1 MIILVH
7 KIFLL
12 TQSVVKWLWRKTEQ
26 DDDIDDRS
34 LFLSKKDDEYLPE
47 VCDQSDATTNFSFL
61 CDKRTIYHIQK
72 GKIMFI
78 MRGVSGSGK
87 STLVNLICKIYKDVS
102 VCSAD
107 QYFMKHGEYQ
117 FDHRNLSTA
126 HENCSKKATKA
137 CLNGVPVIV
146 IDNTNVKRWEMGNYL
161 SLALSNNYAV
171 VIVRPKTSWCNNP
184 EKLAEFNKHGVTA
197 DIIRA
202 KLRTFEEI
210 TPLYFGW
217 FISEEQSNTLYDLAR
232 KSLDECIK
240 LFPQLK
246 DLLLFQSPDLFQE
259 IEKEVTDCI
268 LKCKEWYGWHFPEL
282 KLIITNDLIYARTVK
297 MLGNRRNAAT
307 TDFSSIL
314 PKFKEDKLK
323 SSAAQSMGSEISDED
338 IILISDLCEQIIEL
352 SDYKDQ
358 VEEFRRNPVFGKSP
372 KVTRHVG
379 EVIGSLLISHADA
392 QEKTLFNHFKL
403 NLSKILHCTAKFMG
417 TKRNPAPGS
426 DTYRNMDIVQSSYG
440 SVHDLT
446 ITRITVTPRTIGA
459 KIELSP
465 NCLELY
471 DKPQEREREVIL
483 KRNMGDNSVS
493 LEFGRAAHVTIGTT
507 PDVPPVKAN
516 DDLLD
521 ILDEEMKC
529 KINNIELQ
537 TKSCALGT
545 VVYAGK
551 DLFVVTLK
559 NPITI
564 QGLYTGFYGGGNSGS
579 PNKR

>member
-1 MIILVH
+1 MKCLPLEVKQPIINQVNHIHLFSFRLIRSFLSMIILVH

-34 LFLSKKDDEYLPE
+34 LFLSKKNDEYLPE
-47 VCDQSDATTNFSFL
+47 VCDQSDATTNFPFL

-107 QYFMKHGEYQ
+107 QYFMKQGEYQ
-117 FDHRNLSTA
+117 FDHRNLTTA

-184 EKLAEFNKHGVTA
+184 EKLAEFNEHGVTA

-217 FISEEQSNTLYDLAR
+217 FISEEQSNTLYNLAR

-246 DLLLFQSPDLFQE
+246 DLLLFQSP
-259 IEKEVTDCI
+259 
-268 LKCKEWYGWHFPEL
+268 G
-282 KLIITNDLIYARTVK
+282 IYK
-297 MLGNRRNAAT
+297 
-307 TDFSSIL
+307 
-314 PKFKEDKLK
+314 
-323 SSAAQSMGSEISDED
+323 
-338 IILISDLCEQIIEL
+338 
-352 SDYKDQ
+352 
-358 VEEFRRNPVFGKSP
+358 
-372 KVTRHVG
+372 
-379 EVIGSLLISHADA
+379 
-392 QEKTLFNHFKL
+392 
-403 NLSKILHCTAKFMG
+403 
-417 TKRNPAPGS
+417 
-426 DTYRNMDIVQSSYG
+426 
-440 SVHDLT
+440 
-446 ITRITVTPRTIGA
+446 
-459 KIELSP
+459 
-465 NCLELY
+465 LY
-471 DKPQEREREVIL
+471 DFCNLIL
-483 KRNMGDNSVS
+483 V
-493 LEFGRAAHVTIGTT
+493 
-507 PDVPPVKAN
+507 VKSQY
-516 DDLLD
+516 
-521 ILDEEMKC
+521 I
-529 KINNIELQ
+529 
-537 TKSCALGT
+537 
-545 VVYAGK
+545 
-551 DLFVVTLK
+551 
-559 NPITI
+559 
-564 QGLYTGFYGGGNSGS
+564 
-579 PNKR
+579 